1 MVASIK
7 RLNAS
12 LPYSWRIAKA
22 KDRLLGT
29 RPYVDLENARIMTE
43 SFMQTEGEPYV
54 IRKAKAFREQGE
66 RKTVRIWEDEPLSGC
81 LLVDP

>member
-7 RLNAS
+7 QFNAS
-12 LPYSWRIAKA
+12 LPYLWRIEKA

-43 SFMQTEGEPYV
+43 SFIKTEGEPYV
-54 IRKAKAFREQGE
+54 VRKAKRGY
-66 RKTVRIWEDEPLSGC
+66 
-81 LLVDP
+81 